1 MKINKFNRILILFVL
16 VIGATAGI
24 LRAGELMDKVFI
36 NDIEAVKILLAA
48 GADINEQD
56 EDIGGAGKGA
66 TPLFIACSYYEEMAK
81 LLLSKG
87 ADVNITTYGGDSPLM
102 AACFISEE
110 LVELLLSKGADINA
124 KNKDETGVF
133 DYCIMGIMQ
142 GVVSTS
148 LAERL
153 LSEGL
158 NVDDAPTTGMVA
170 GYTPLMIAAG
180 NKQHELVK
188 FLIKNGAN
196 VNAKAK
202 DGATPL
208 SMANR
213 ENDVKM
219 DKLLKDFGAKE

>member
-1 MKINKFNRILILFVL
+1 MKINKFTWGLLLFVL
-16 VIGATAGI
+16 VIGTTAST
-24 LRAGELMDKVFI
+24 LHAGELMDKVFT
-36 NDIEAVKILLAA
+36 NDIEAVKILLATDV
-48 GADINEQD
+48 DINEQD
-56 EDIGGAGKGA
+56 EEIGGAGKGA

-81 LLLSKG
+81 LLISKG

-110 LVELLLSKGADINA
+110 LVELLLSKGADIHA

-142 GVVSTS
+142 GTVSID

-158 NVDDAPTTGMVA
+158 NVDDAPTTGMIA

-180 NKQHELVK
+180 NKQYELVK

-196 VNAKAK
+196 VNTKAK
-202 DGATPL
+202 DGANPL

-219 DKLLKDFGAKE
+219 IKLLKDFGAKE